1 MFILECLQS
10 IVVLPLQPLNFSLVL
25 PVSVFHLRVEP
36 FDFLVSPLNCPFM
49 ALPCLVSLNQKI
61 VLERF
66 HVLAMAVLLLTKLLL
81 VLLELLLKLLLVLLL
96 LLLKLLLVLLLL
108 LLKLLLVLLK
118 QLLHIE
124 HVLFILLVHP
134 LLLLFHLL
142 PQVNDLLVGLL
153 IIGGGGRGHDLLLT
167 TIGAFLKLCK
177 PNVIYEI

>member
-1 MFILECLQS
+1 MLILDCLQS
-10 IVVLPLQPLNFSLVL
+10 IVVLPLQPLKFSLVL
-25 PVSVFHLRVEP
+25 SVSLFHLRVEP

-81 VLLELLLKLLLVLLL
+81 VLL
-96 LLLKLLLVLLLL
+96 
-108 LLKLLLVLLK
+108 KLLLVLLK
-118 QLLHIE
+118 QLLHIV
-124 HVLFILLVHP
+124 HVLFILLLQP

-177 PNVIYEI
+177 PNGMYEI